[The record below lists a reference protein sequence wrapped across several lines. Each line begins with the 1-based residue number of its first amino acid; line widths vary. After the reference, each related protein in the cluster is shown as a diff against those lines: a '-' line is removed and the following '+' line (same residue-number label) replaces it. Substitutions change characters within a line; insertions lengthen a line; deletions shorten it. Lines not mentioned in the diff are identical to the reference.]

1 MEEVIPNYFKL
12 NFDSLVIIFI
22 DDKVLGVVLLVAQI
36 ILQWMDWVEIKPMVY
51 YSENDI
57 ISFVS

>member
-22 DDKVLGVVLLVAQI
+22 DDKVLGVVLLAAQI
-36 ILQWMDWVEIKPMVY
+36 ILQWMDWVEIKSMVY

>member
-22 DDKVLGVVLLVAQI
+22 DDKVLGVVLLAAQI
-36 ILQWMDWVEIKPMVY
+36 ILQWMDWVEIKSMVY

-57 ISFVS
+57 VSFVS